1 MAHEGVADGEHGR
14 GDHGLQE
21 VRDAEAEGQRRS
33 GERDCDAGGRV
44 WELDYEFPGGGF
56 AGERADEWRSEVASG
71 NAGCCAVGAVVCQRG
86 WGGGGAGCWVYRV
99 QRGWGALE
107 ECLRGQGDTGWCDG
121 VAGSKGG

>member
-1 MAHEGVADGEHGR
+1 MAHEGLADGEHGR

-56 AGERADEWRSEVASG
+56 AGERADEWRSEVAGG
-71 NAGCCAVGAVVCQRG
+71 NAGGFADGADVCQREF
-86 WGGGGAGCWVYRV
+86 GGAGWLC
-99 QRGWGALE
+99 
-107 ECLRGQGDTGWCDG
+107 G
-121 VAGSKGG
+121 VDLFHRAFSELSRRLSDA